1 MRAVRVFRRI
11 LAGFIALNA
20 ALAAPIAAQS
30 VVDDSGASNAT
41 ARIEA
46 RRIHP
51 TVTLGGTIVPFKV
64 VTLAAQIP
72 GRVVH
77 VAGEEGDQF
86 QEGTLLI
93 SVDEEE
99 LLARRAAAMTML
111 RDADNQMR
119 KAGVAY
125 NRELWSPRGS
135 PANKAPGGM
144 GMPSMFDQFFTTPMQ
159 SMMGQQQPALERY
172 TDLYVQGTQIEQARN
187 ATARAQSQLRQI
199 DAKLR
204 NAKSIAPFS
213 GMILKKVVEEGD
225 TIQPGQP
232 LLEFADTRYVQIE
245 VHVPARLMYGGLKE
259 GDVVDA
265 RLDESNRFVDARVAQ
280 VFPMADPKRH
290 TVRTKL
296 DLRVGTFA
304 TPGTY
309 AEVMIPD
316 PAAKARKTVL
326 VPESAVIRRGS
337 LPMVYVDVGA
347 GKRKLK
353 LIRLGERQP
362 GGMFSVL
369 SGLNAG
375 QMVYLKPPRR

>member
-1 MRAVRVFRRI
+1 M
-11 LAGFIALNA
+11 
-20 ALAAPIAAQS
+20 
-30 VVDDSGASNAT
+30 
-41 ARIEA
+41 
-46 RRIHP
+46 
-51 TVTLGGTIVPFKV
+51 PFKV

-72 GRVVH
+72 GRIIH
-77 VAGEEGDQF
+77 LAGEEGDQF
-86 QEGTLLI
+86 QEGALLVN
-93 SVDEEE
+93 VDEEE

-135 PANKAPGGM
+135 PTSKAPGGM
-144 GMPSMFDQFFTTPMQ
+144 GLPSMFDQFFTTPMQ
-159 SMMGQQQPALERY
+159 SMMGQQQPALDRY
-172 TDLYVQGTQIEQARN
+172 TDLYVQSSQIEQARN

-204 NAKSIAPFS
+204 DAKSIAPFS
-213 GMILKKVVEEGD
+213 GMILKKLVEKGD
-225 TIQPGQP
+225 TVQPGQP

-245 VHVPARLMYGGLKE
+245 VHAPARLMYGGLKE
-259 GDVVDA
+259 GDVIDA
-265 RLDESNRFVDARVAQ
+265 RLDESNRYVDARVAQ

-290 TVRTKL
+290 TVTIKL
-296 DLRVGTFA
+296 DLRVGTYA

-309 AEVMIPD
+309 AEVMVPD

-326 VPESAVIRRGS
+326 VPESAVVRRGS
-337 LPMVYVDVGA
+337 LPMVYVKGNK

-362 GGMFSVL
+362 DGMISVL
-369 SGLNAG
+369 SGLTAG
-375 QMVYLKPPRR
+375 QMVYVKPPRR